1 MAAHYNRVVFVLV
14 VCDEAMPVGDLL
26 RVCRS
31 AGGENLRQTGV
42 FDVYRG
48 AGLPDSS
55 KSVALSLIFQ
65 DKTRTLIDREV
76 DDAVAGVR
84 SALSTELGVGFRE

>member
-1 MAAHYNRVVFVLV
+1 MRRDLAV
-14 VCDEAMPVGDLL
+14 VCPEPLQVGDLL
-26 RVCRS
+26 RVARD
-31 AGGENLRQTGV
+31 AGGELLQKTGV

-48 AGLPDSS
+48 AGLPDSC

-76 DDAVAGVR
+76 DEAVAGIR
-84 SALSTELGVGFRE
+84 AALGTELGVSFRE